1 MAQELIPVTDD
12 DHVAAAGTFE
22 RIKTKSALIL
32 EAQIDDFGKVAL
44 QPETP
49 LPDRLNIANFM
60 ARVSSAPEQSKRGL
74 EVGNGDTAPR
84 IVLNILGAPTVEAV
98 ADGHVL
104 DVLPE
109 PVWSEADVVDGEWG
123 L

>member
-74 EVGNGDTAPR
+74 EVGGDTAPR

-104 DVLPE
+104 DPLPE
-109 PVWSEADVVDGEWG
+109 PVWGEADVVDGEWG